1 MEINDFTQLLDEKIS
16 NLTQERRSVQENL
29 LNSDWHASSIANTIE
44 KALAQLEKL
53 TETAEIDVAA
63 ELLSMLEQ
71 IPNVVKQQW
80 TLTIKEL
87 ENLDKE
93 IARWKE
99 MGAYYEQFVNNKKEE
114 EERKKAEEASK
125 KDVEKS
131 LEEQIAS
138 GEVEEPTRMDQ
149 IRRQAG
155 QRPPPG
161 IGRFRKLAAKV
172 NNEERT
178 DADDSRG

>member
-1 MEINDFTQLLDEKIS
+1 MVLNDFTELLDEKIS
-16 NLTQERRSVQENL
+16 NLIQERKVLQDNL

-44 KALAQLEKL
+44 KALTQLEEIAET
-53 TETAEIDVAA
+53 TEINAA
-63 ELLSMLEQ
+63 DELLSILEQ
-71 IPNVVKQQW
+71 IPGVVKQQW
-80 TLTIKEL
+80 TLTIRSIEDV
-87 ENLDKE
+87 DKE

-99 MGAYYEQFVNNKKEE
+99 MSAYYEQFVNNKKEE

-125 KDVEKS
+125 KEVEKS

-138 GEVEEPTRMDQ
+138 GEVKEPTRMDQ
-149 IRRQAG
+149 IRRQTG
-155 QRPPPG
+155 NRPPPG

>member
-1 MEINDFTQLLDEKIS
+1 MELNDFTELLDEKIS
-16 NLTQERRSVQENL
+16 NLTQERRTLQDNL
-29 LNSDWHASSIANTIE
+29 LNSDWHASSVANTIE
-44 KALAQLEKL
+44 KALTQLEKL
-53 TETAEIDVAA
+53 AETEEVNVAE

-71 IPNVVKQQW
+71 IPGVVKQQW
-80 TLTIKEL
+80 TQAIRAL
-87 ENLDKE
+87 EDLDKE

-114 EERKKAEEASK
+114 EERKKSEEASK
-125 KDVEKS
+125 KEVEKS

-149 IRRQAG
+149 IRRQTG
-155 QRPPPG
+155 NRPPPG

-172 NNEERT
+172 NNEETT